1 MHDESDRALRKLAF
15 STGCPRLYL
24 NYEWLQEESGAHM
37 VRRMLTTF
45 LGIELPSG
53 FSVTHDINESGT
65 PAVLLPG
72 AACDQQ
78 PPECNETADSGCDL
92 HDGIGPL
99 VSYSRMRFPMLAIGV
114 HSDSGGAAFMA
125 KVMAQA
131 CKVWLTPRLGIR
143 CSFRDNY
150 DACDSAQA
158 DLCFHGQAR
167 ISTGR
172 FSGRAYRFVHIV
184 RDPLEVVTRSY
195 LVSFPNTTVNTSST
209 SLAFEGHIR
218 KLLVEDLNEM
228 QVISESHKT
237 DLNYLRLRLEDLT
250 ENTPTKNTSMGTL
263 FQFLLDRPTPLV
275 LPSSVQVALA
285 AAMKIEER
293 GSQSRRHLAKVLA
306 KKKKKCVA
314 ISKCQ
319 SALGYFPNACQD
331 PSAIA
336 SK

>member
-1 MHDESDRALRKLAF
+1 MSLVA
-15 STGCPRLYL
+15 T
-24 NYEWLQEESGAHM
+24 SGSFG
-37 VRRMLTTF
+37 RRVS
-45 LGIELPSG
+45 GSG
-53 FSVTHDINESGT
+53 FWDT
-65 PAVLLPG
+65 
-72 AACDQQ
+72 
-78 PPECNETADSGCDL
+78 
-92 HDGIGPL
+92 
-99 VSYSRMRFPMLAIGV
+99 GV
-114 HSDSGGAAFMA
+114 
-125 KVMAQA
+125 
-131 CKVWLTPRLGIR
+131 GIR
-143 CSFRDNY
+143 V
-150 DACDSAQA
+150 
-158 DLCFHGQAR
+158 
-167 ISTGR
+167 
-172 FSGRAYRFVHIV
+172 SG
-184 RDPLEVVTRSY
+184 LGEE
-195 LVSFPNTTVNTSST
+195 L
-209 SLAFEGHIR
+209 
-218 KLLVEDLNEM
+218 
-228 QVISESHKT
+228 QSHKT